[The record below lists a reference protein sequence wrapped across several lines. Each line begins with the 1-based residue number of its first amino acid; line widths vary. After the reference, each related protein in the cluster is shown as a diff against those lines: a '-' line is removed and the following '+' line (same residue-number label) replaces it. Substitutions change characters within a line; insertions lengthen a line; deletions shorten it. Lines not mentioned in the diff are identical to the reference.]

1 MEHVLGST
9 LSSASTDTQV
19 RAALDDNA
27 SFEEDAST
35 AKAAAY
41 LTALRIW
48 RRRLSESAS
57 VGDEGTTIQ
66 RELKWVEE
74 ELKRT
79 QEYLTENGES
89 SVSNDNMAWFTR
101 GKAI

>member
-1 MEHVLGST
+1 LPST

-35 AKAAAY
+35 TKAQAY

-57 VGDEGTTIQ
+57 ASDSGQSIVRD
-66 RELKWVEE
+66 LKWVDEE
-74 ELKRT
+74 ILRAKAWLEA
-79 QEYLTENGES
+79 NGIS
-89 SVSNDNMAWFTR
+89 SVSTDKRADFTR
-101 GKAI
+101 GRAI